1 VVLTWDASSFASRA
15 SIAADCAAV
24 LCVCVW
30 QGFRGACPGP
40 RPRRGVRQC
49 AATLRA
55 RTRQGVC
62 LPHFVPNSCCAR
74 QLQVCA
80 DGGRCAG
87 SDPPP
92 GKEAKDGKEGWTK
105 EKLPDGRMVWTAT
118 PKNAVER
125 ISSILVIERKSTSA
139 RYFCLKC
146 SSTFFGSKKRIKE
159 HLRGEN
165 KDVKHCT
172 QPVTAEEEAVFLED
186 DKQDTARGPR
196 QACGQDGDGIKSAPR
211 KRKRLALVDQRNSDS
226 KSPFPCNEPP
236 PAPEGWRKVKD
247 PRFTDERWIWVAE
260 PKNDVERM
268 LSVLVVE
275 RRTTTCRYLC
285 TKCNF
290 LYWGSKKRVKEHLRD
305 LAGDVKGC
313 AVRITA
319 EEENLLRQDDA
330 MTRVRPTRVRYRQ
343 DEQGENGEE
352 QGFRPPKR
360 VRTGPG
366 KARPPPA
373 ETASPFMATEPPPDE
388 EGWTKGKAPD
398 GAEIW
403 ISEPKNAVERLAAV
417 IVIER
422 RPTAARYMCT
432 KCNLMFWGS
441 KKRVKE
447 HLRRQGNSVT
457 GCAHEPT
464 YEEEEV
470 MRTDD
475 PEGEADGCFESPS
488 LASGPPPSDEGWC
501 KGVLP
506 DGKEI
511 WVVQPKNA
519 VERLDSV
526 LVLERRNKNSRYCC
540 TKCGLFFWGTKKKL
554 KEHIRRNSRDM
565 KPCSVDPSAHEID
578 VLETDDAV
586 LPRSGLQFCPPHPRH
601 LSRARSLARCVCV
614 CCCAQL
620 LDTATPRANLGDGV
634 KHSIDKQ
641 QQSSKDC

>member
-1 VVLTWDASSFASRA
+1 MGPAWAHDQGTE
-15 SIAADCAAV
+15 CAGATRHREPV
-24 LCVCVW
+24 PGQVCV
-30 QGFRGACPGP
+30 FPIFCP
-40 RPRRGVRQC
+40 
-49 AATLRA
+49 
-55 RTRQGVC
+55 TRVAPC
-62 LPHFVPNSCCAR
+62 S
-74 QLQVCA
+74 LQVCA
-80 DGGRCAG
+80 DRRRRAG
-87 SDPPP
+87 SGPPP
-92 GKEAKDGKEGWTK
+92 GKEAKDGKDGWTK
-105 EKLPDGRMVWTAT
+105 EKLPDGRMVWAAT

-125 ISSILVIERKSTSA
+125 ISSILVIERKTTSA

-159 HLRGEN
+159 HLRGQN

-172 QPVTAEEEAVFLED
+172 QPVTAEEEAIFLED
-186 DKQDTARGPR
+186 DEQDTARGPR
-196 QACGQDGDGIKSAPR
+196 QSCGEEGDGSKSAPR

-226 KSPFPCNEPP
+226 QSPFPGNEPS
-236 PAPEGWRKVKD
+236 PASEGWRKVRD

-268 LSVLVVE
+268 SSVLVVE
-275 RRTTTCRYLC
+275 RRSTTCRYLC
-285 TKCNF
+285 TKCDF

-319 EEENLLRQDDA
+319 EEEDLLRQDDA
-330 MTRVRPTRVRYRQ
+330 VTRVRPTRVRLRQ
-343 DEQGENGEE
+343 GEQGENGVER
-352 QGFRPPKR
+352 GFRPPKR

-366 KARPPPA
+366 KARRPLT
-373 ETASPFMATEPPPDE
+373 ESASPFMATEPPPDD
-388 EGWTKGKAPD
+388 EGWAKSKAPD

-403 ISEPKNAVERLAAV
+403 ISEPKNAIERLPAV

-457 GCAHEPT
+457 GCVHEPT

-475 PEGEADGCFESPS
+475 PEGEADRRFESPV

-506 DGKEI
+506 DGQEI
-511 WVVQPKNA
+511 WVAQPKNA

-554 KEHIRRNSRDM
+554 KEHLRRNSRYI
-565 KPCSVDPSAHEID
+565 KPCSVDLSALELD
-578 VLETDDAV
+578 VLKIDDAL
-586 LPRSGLQFCPPHPRH
+586 LPRSGLQFCPPALLY
-601 LSRARSLARCVCV
+601 LSCARWLDRCV
-614 CCCAQL
+614 
-620 LDTATPRANLGDGV
+620 
-634 KHSIDKQ
+634 
-641 QQSSKDC
+641 